1 MTGEELKT
9 WRKASGLTQKEAAD
23 ALGIHYQT
31 LSTYERNF
39 YPIPRT
45 VQLATIGLTALAVA
59 A

>member
-23 ALGIHYQT
+23 ALGIHKQT
-31 LSTYERNF
+31 VSTYERGF
-39 YPIPRT
+39 CAIPKT
-45 VQLATIGLTALAVA
+45 VELATVGLTALAIA